1 MESVRTDIENQKIT
15 ARLRVTLSML
25 IGICLDIGFSK
36 EKLLEMSKCATFII

>member
-15 ARLRVTLSML
+15 PRLRVTLSML

-36 EKLLEMSKCATFII
+36 EKLLDNVEMCHFMI